1 MENFV
6 TKISFLV
13 YFEKTWLH
21 HGLMSGRTDIYSMI
35 SFFLIGNK
43 AKGRISKRV
52 FQKSKAHQIF
62 RKTNISYPLIRT
74 RTCTYQ
80 GVRNLRYSEHL
91 VCFVFLKHLFWD
103 SPSCLI
109 TVFCPFFLYIKLSIY
124 QVRYKNGWKCW

>member
-52 FQKSKAHQIF
+52 FQKSKAGQIF
-62 RKTNISYPLIRT
+62 RKTNLSYPPDT
-74 RTCTYQ
+74 HTY
-80 GVRNLRYSEHL
+80 VLLPTILAWKVAR
-91 VCFVFLKHLFWD
+91 VFV
-103 SPSCLI
+103 
-109 TVFCPFFLYIKLSIY
+109 
-124 QVRYKNGWKCW
+124 